1 MTYSVSD
8 VRNWNT
14 AALAGAGDAVAGRGT
29 EAGEV
34 RRILSNGRESLADG
48 WEGQAADAVLDAVE
62 LERSHVT
69 KLADGLEDLA
79 DALRRAQAAL
89 GPAVQSVR
97 SRIDDA
103 VAVGLE
109 VGDASL
115 RPMSGR
121 EDIDQAT
128 VDGHAEAINSAV
140 DTVRSL
146 DEHYGREIDEIAAR
160 LYQAIPSEVD
170 RSPIPGADSSWLGVG
185 AAAGVVAG
193 GVDGSAA
200 RYADD
205 LDPATRGA
213 HAKAPLPDDAAGL
226 NAKRLRVVG
235 KFAGPLGGG
244 LTAYEGLKAH
254 AEGETSA
261 SQAFMETGGALGGGV
276 AGGAMAGAAAG
287 SFFGPVGTFVGAGIG
302 AAVGAELGKN
312 TGDWIHGQFFRDPD
326 NEE

>member
-14 AALAGAGDAVAGRGT
+14 AALAGAGDAVADRGT
-29 EAGEV
+29 EAGEI

-97 SRIDDA
+97 GRIDDA
-103 VAVGLE
+103 VAAGLE
-109 VGDASL
+109 VGDASV
-115 RPMSGR
+115 RPMWGR
-121 EDIDQAT
+121 DDIEQAT

-160 LYQAIPSEVD
+160 LHQAIPPEVD
-170 RSPIPGADSSWLGVG
+170 RSLIPGSDSPWPG
-185 AAAGVVAG
+185 AAAGAVAG

-213 HAKAPLPDDAAGL
+213 HAKAPLPDDAASL
-226 NAKRLRVVG
+226 NATRLRLVG

-254 AEGETSA
+254 AEGEISA
-261 SQAFMETGGALGGGV
+261 SEAFMETGGALGGGA

-312 TGDWIHGQFFRDPD
+312 AGDWIHDQFFRDRD
-326 NEE
+326 EEE

>member
-14 AALAGAGDAVAGRGT
+14 AALAGAGDAVADRGT
-29 EAGEV
+29 EAGEI
-34 RRILSNGRESLADG
+34 RRILSNGLESLADG

-97 SRIDDA
+97 GRIDDA
-103 VAVGLE
+103 VAAGLE
-109 VGDASL
+109 VGDASV

-121 EDIDQAT
+121 DDIDQAT

-160 LYQAIPSEVD
+160 LYQAIPPEVD
-170 RSPIPGADSSWLGVG
+170 RSSIPGPDDPWPGWALDAATGG
-185 AAAGVVAG
+185 AQA
-193 GVDGSAA
+193 SLP

-213 HAKAPLPDDAAGL
+213 HAKVSLPNDHARLEAG
-226 NAKRLRVVG
+226 RLRG
-235 KFAGPLGGG
+235 LAKFAGPLGYASTVISG
-244 LTAYEGLKAH
+244 ANDY
-254 AEGETSA
+254 AEGKVTAGETA
-261 SQAFMETGGALGGGV
+261 IETGGALGGGV
-276 AGGAMAGAAAG
+276 AGGAIAGAAAG

-312 TGDWIHGQFFRDPD
+312 TGDWIHDQFFRDTD